1 MGWWNKL
8 VRDKKKGLTL
18 PYEAV
23 DSITLANLIEMR
35 DDIER
40 DMKNHIE
47 KGTYMHPNDYH
58 MNATKYLPALNT
70 LIEYMG
76 GR

>member
-1 MGWWNKL
+1 MN
-8 VRDKKKGLTL
+8 DAFTL

-35 DDIER
+35 DGIVEE
-40 DMKNHIE
+40 MKNHVE
-47 KGTYMHPNDYH
+47 KGAHMHPEDYH
-58 MNATKYLPALNT
+58 LNDTKYLPALNT
-70 LIEYMG
+70 VIGYMG